1 MKRFAYKAIDT
12 LGKTVEGEVDAVNEK
27 DLESYF
33 MKGNLTPLKVGEKKE
48 GGESFLYIVKARM
61 ARKLFESELIAF
73 TRQFAAAYGAGI
85 PVGRSLDLLA
95 SQTKH
100 ELFKEALEAI
110 SKKVQDGMGLTETFS
125 KYPRFFDKTYTSIL
139 HSGEISGN
147 LDDVLNY
154 SANLLEKKLL
164 HKERIRSTFLYPKLV
179 VGMIGITMT
188 VVILFVIPQFAK
200 LYDKFEAP
208 LPLPTLMM
216 VSLSNFIVAYWWIGV
231 MMVPAVLYLISW
243 LKQHV
248 GFMLWLHERIVF
260 MPMLGSTFLKIELTH
275 FCTTFALLMRSG
287 IKITDSAS
295 ISIDSLKNTFM
306 RKQLTSL
313 IPVIEQG
320 GTLADGL
327 AKVTC
332 VPPLMSSMIAIGEE
346 TGTLETLLDRVSAL
360 YDHET
365 DLMLKKLPTLIE
377 PIVLGFLFCLVFM
390 LALAVYLPMWKMA
403 TLLRH

>member
-12 LGKTVEGEVDAVNEK
+12 GGKTVEGEVDALNEK

-33 MKGNLTPLKVGEKKE
+33 MKSSLTPLKVGEKKE
-48 GGESFLYIVKARM
+48 GGESILYMFQARM
-61 ARKLFESELIAF
+61 KRKLFESELIAF

-85 PVGRSLDLLA
+85 PVGRALDLLA
-95 SQTKH
+95 SQTAH
-100 ELFKEALEAI
+100 PLFQEALLSI
-110 SKKVQDGMGLTETFS
+110 SRKVQDGMGLTETFE
-125 KYPRFFDKTYTSIL
+125 KYPRFFDKTYTAIL

-179 VGMIGITMT
+179 IGMIGITMT
-188 VVILFVIPQFAK
+188 VVIIFVIPQFSK
-200 LYDKFEAP
+200 LYEKFEAP

-216 VSLSNFIVAYWWIGV
+216 VSLSNFVTTYWWLGFVIVPSIMYGV
-231 MMVPAVLYLISW
+231 SL
-243 LKQHV
+243 LKKNEN
-248 GFMLWLHERIVF
+248 FMLWLHQRFVG
-260 MPMLGSTFLKIELTH
+260 MPLFGSTFLKIELTH
-275 FCTTFALLMRSG
+275 FCTTFALLLRSG
-287 IKITDSAS
+287 IKITDAVYIAINSM
-295 ISIDSLKNTFM
+295 KNTFL
-306 RKQLTSL
+306 KKELTQI
-313 IPVIEQG
+313 IPTIEQG

-327 AKVTC
+327 GKVKC
-332 VPPLMSSMIAIGEE
+332 VPALMSSMIAIGEE
-346 TGTLETLLDRVSAL
+346 TGTIETLLDRVSQL

-365 DLMLKKLPTLIE
+365 DLMLKKLPTLLE

-403 TLLRH
+403 SLLRH

>member
-48 GGESFLYIVKARM
+48 AGESFLYVVKARL

-95 SQTKH
+95 TQTKH
-100 ELFKEALEAI
+100 PLFREALENI

-179 VGMIGITMT
+179 VGMIAITMT
-188 VVILFVIPQFAK
+188 VVVLFVIPQFAK

-216 VSLSNFIVAYWWIGV
+216 VSFSNFVVAYWYVGFIV
-231 MMVPAVLYLISW
+231 VPATMYLISW
-243 LKQHV
+243 LKQNPK
-248 GFMLWLHERIVF
+248 FMLWMHEKIVF

-287 IKITDSAS
+287 IKITESAQ
-295 ISIDSLKNTFM
+295 ISIESLKNTFM
-306 RKQLTSL
+306 RKELTTL

-327 AKVTC
+327 LKVTS
-332 VPPLMSSMIAIGEE
+332 VPPLMASMIAIGEE
-346 TGTLETLLDRVSAL
+346 TGTLEALLDRVSML